1 MIVVPGSIWKDLG
14 ACTWLCISII
24 IQPYQKKTMHWQIE
38 YRKMST
44 KITNEYKKIAKSEK
58 KYARDQKWIQNEYIT
73 GKGKP
78 ILEKVSQIVFIHWFN
93 RLLW

>member
-44 KITNEYKKIAKSEK
+44 KITNGIKRLPNQKRNMQEIKNGYKMSVAVAKG
-58 KYARDQKWIQNEYIT
+58 YIVT
-73 GKGKP
+73 R
-78 ILEKVSQIVFIHWFN
+78 VQTD
-93 RLLW
+93 

>member
-1 MIVVPGSIWKDLG
+1 MHMVMYINYNTTISEKDHAL
-14 ACTWLCISII
+14 AN
-24 IQPYQKKTMHWQIE
+24 IE

-78 ILEKVSQIVFIHWFN
+78 ILEKVSQLVFIHWFN